1 MKQDYIKSGYEFEK
15 EMVMA
20 ITSACSP
27 RELKGVNDSQDHAVW
42 DMVLP
47 NGCAKLNIKGP
58 AIIEFK
64 YNLGTAITRVLHYI
78 ESKLQENH
86 YVYIIYLNISIP
98 EEYVKKLESKSIFF
112 LPAKSILKKTKPIE
126 RKQVVEDEYPK
137 LRGSKTLFVGAG
149 VGISSGLPAWDELLK
164 NMENC
169 IQDPKIKEIV
179 SKIRDNNL
187 IIKSRKIITILQ
199 KYEYKHEYKY
209 KYEPE
214 FHVYELIKEALY
226 LNEEKESHLLNTI
239 ISLIQNKQIDTIVTY
254 NYDDLIERKLESY
267 GTPVFPVLEG
277 DEVMQRDG
285 VPILHVHGYIPK
297 SKKPTSVPHLILE
310 ESSYNRLFN
319 ESYRWVNVEQLHYMR
334 STNCIFV
341 GFSMQDPNLRR
352 LLELANGDGSREH
365 CIFLKEDEHG
375 NTEGEKESTCI
386 IMSRLGLKVIW
397 FNEYEELPSKLK
409 DLFTNQK

>member
-1 MKQDYIKSGYEFEK
+1 MAQDYIKSGYEFEK

-27 RELKGVNDSQDHAVW
+27 QELKGGNDSHEYAVW

-64 YNLGTAITRVLHYI
+64 YNLGTAITRVLRYM

-98 EEYVKKLESKSIFF
+98 EEYVKKLESESIFF
-112 LPAKSILKKTKPIE
+112 LPAKSILDKTKPKKKNQI
-126 RKQVVEDEYPK
+126 VEDEYPK
-137 LRGSKTLFVGAG
+137 LRGSRTLFVGAG
-149 VGISSGLPAWDELLK
+149 VGQSSGLPGWDKLLK
-164 NMENC
+164 NMEDC

-187 IIKSRKIITILQ
+187 IIKSRKIITIL
-199 KYEYKHEYKY
+199 HKY
-209 KYEPE
+209 KDEHKYKDKPE
-214 FHVYELIKEALY
+214 FLVHELIKKALY
-226 LNEEKESHLLNTI
+226 LNEEKESHLLDTI
-239 ISLIQNKQIDTIVTY
+239 ISLIQEGQIDTIVTY

-267 GTPVFPVLEG
+267 GTPVFPILEG

-310 ESSYNRLFN
+310 EGSYNRLFN

-334 STNCIFV
+334 STHCIFV

-365 CIFLKEDEHG
+365 CIFLREAEHG
-375 NTEGEKESTCI
+375 NTEEEKESTCI
-386 IMSRLGLKVIW
+386 IMSKLGLKVIW

-409 DLFTNQK
+409 DLFTNQE